1 MSIFLDGTTFHSAL
15 GFKVGTSICHLGTK
29 KMTEMKH
36 NLAGLK
42 LLIIDEVSLVGADML
57 YRIHLRLTEIFETE
71 ETVPFG
77 NVSVML
83 VGDLLQ
89 LPPVMGNH
97 VFRKPL
103 NDKLL
108 GCHDGLDK
116 PLWDEFEPIVLRHN
130 HRQGESKEWANS
142 LNRFREGI
150 VTPEDNQKL
159 RSRITKDTF
168 LDQNAMHTFYFNKYV
183 NRHNETMIHTL
194 KSDLITCKALHALPK
209 NRKPWIKKGKDT
221 IGNTE
226 FMDIFQFKL
235 GARCFLVKNI
245 DLIDDMFNGASGTI
259 VGVEFNEKE
268 EVICIIVQFDNENW
282 GRNQRLKYPGYAAKY
297 KNMNGTPIF
306 RVEAEYFLSRGKWAT
321 AAQAK
326 LLQFPLRLNYAQT
339 SHKMQVIL
347 KIQLIECSVI

>member
-1 MSIFLDGTTFHSAL
+1 MSTFLDGTTFHSAL

-71 ETVPFG
+71 ENVPFG

-97 VFRKPL
+97 VFRKPI

-150 VTPEDNQKL
+150 VTPEDDQKL

-168 LDQNAMHTFYFNKYV
+168 LQQNAMHTFYLNKKV
-183 NRHNETMIHTL
+183 NKHNETMMHTL

-226 FMDIFQFKL
+226 FMDIFQFKV

-268 EVICIIVQFDNENW
+268 EVICIIVQFDNELW

-297 KNMNGTPIF
+297 KSMNGTPIF

-339 SHKMQVIL
+339 CHKMQVIY
-347 KIQLIECSVI
+347 KIDKI